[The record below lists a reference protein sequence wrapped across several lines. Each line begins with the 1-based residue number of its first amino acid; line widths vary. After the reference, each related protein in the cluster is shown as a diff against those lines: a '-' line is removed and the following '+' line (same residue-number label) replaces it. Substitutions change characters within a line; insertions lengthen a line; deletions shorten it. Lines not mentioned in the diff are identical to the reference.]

1 MNYSMQMWRN
11 AMIEGGVLSI
21 SFSGVVNKNV
31 EWKATFSDGTY
42 ATGETED
49 EAVENLFMLVKGGE

>member
-1 MNYSMQMWRN
+1 
-11 AMIEGGVLSI
+11 MIEGGVLSI